1 MGHRRRT
8 LAWSLAI
15 CLSASSCASDR
26 AEQAPS
32 AGAAVDT
39 SGPPAEGDFAGAGWK
54 SQDPP
59 APFGPRQR
67 PHSPA
72 EQVDLGHL
80 TRADCLRLALWSN
93 RPFLIKHSMWD
104 RARLAETV
112 ALSQVY
118 APQLTAN
125 YTVSNHLDSATASV
139 ASPTLAPITNTVGV
153 SEPLLGFMLQ
163 PFVTSTWNQSGD
175 AATGLDSYTSSYGI
189 TVSRMLFNVYERI
202 RQRLP
207 LTSAETNYYI
217 AANNVILQ
225 GKSVELDTAT
235 AYYNVLRALEHVRIR
250 QRRVEDAVEFLAL
263 VEDNV
268 KHGFKAPF
276 ETLTAKLDLNQA
288 QTDLVGEQ
296 ATLKDAVEHLA
307 RELGVAVPSAL
318 AIAPEDISAG
328 RPMPDLAD
336 DLRRAQRF
344 HENLGNQ
351 VASLALTLD
360 NLRVSRDQLAPQI
373 SAGVTAQ
380 AFRVGHQPFAGDLQ
394 SGASYA
400 LVFSWSDPLDF
411 KSAARAQMHQLEDQI
426 YEQTLTLREAQ
437 DDLEQQMRS
446 TWRKIDQLRNTVALS
461 AERMDAEKGNLDAT
475 MSRWKSGAIDNLEVT
490 RSKQDLDSAE
500 VQLVDSRCDLAIA
513 YESYRAILPAPT
525 TADGRPWSATGPL
538 GPPVEVRPAAPAHAP

>member
-1 MGHRRRT
+1 MGPPLRT

-15 CLSASSCASDR
+15 CLCASSCASDR
-26 AEQAPS
+26 AEPAS
-32 AGAAVDT
+32 AGAADA
-39 SGPPAEGDFAGAGWK
+39 SGPPAEADFRGAAWK

-59 APFGPRQR
+59 APFGPVHRLDT
-67 PHSPA
+67 PA
-72 EQVDLGHL
+72 EMVDLGHL
-80 TRADCLRLALWSN
+80 TRTGCLRLALWSN

-118 APQLTAN
+118 APQLSAS
-125 YTVSNHLDSATASV
+125 YTVSNHLDSASASL
-139 ASPTLAPITNTVGV
+139 ASPALAPITNTVGV

-163 PFVTSTWNQSGD
+163 PFVTSTWNQAGD
-175 AATGLDSYTSSYGI
+175 AATGLDSYASSYGI
-189 TVSRMLFNVYERI
+189 TVSHMLFNVYERI

-207 LTSAETNYYI
+207 LTTAETNYYI

-250 QRRVEDAVEFLAL
+250 QRRVEDAVEFLTL

-296 ATLKDAVEHLA
+296 ATLKNAIEHLA
-307 RELGVAVPSAL
+307 RELGVAVTSAL
-318 AIAPEDISAG
+318 AIVPEDIAAA
-328 RPMPDLAD
+328 RPMPALPD
-336 DLRRAQRF
+336 DLMRAQRF

-360 NLRVSRDQLAPQI
+360 NLRVSRDQAAPQI

-380 AFRVGHQPFAGDLQ
+380 SVRVGHQPFGGDLS
-394 SGASYA
+394 SGTSYA

-411 KSAARAQMHQLEDQI
+411 KAAARAQMHQLEDQI
-426 YEQTLTLREAQ
+426 YEQTLTLKEAQ
-437 DDLEQQMRS
+437 DDLEQQLRS
-446 TWRKIDQLRNTVALS
+446 TWRSIDQLRHTVDLS
-461 AERMDAEKGNLDAT
+461 AERMAAEKGNLDAT

-500 VQLVDSRCDLAIA
+500 VQLLDARCDLSIA
-513 YESYRAILPAPT
+513 YESYRALLPAPT
-525 TADGRPWSATGPL
+525 TEDGRAWGATGPL
-538 GPPVEVRPAAPAHAP
+538 GPPVDARADAPTP